1 MMEQLRRTKMHFVH
15 CFLPQHGA
23 GLCDVKI
30 NGNSG
35 ERSNGS
41 SPKTS
46 VSSQEGDIL
55 MNVPLVR
62 SQVKK
67 RHLCQFKS
75 KQREAS
81 NIFLQ
86 LRGAQ
91 ILDAVR
97 LHKNGFPESIGYSE
111 FWRKFHLLAAANGE
125 RDGATKVTSKPPTPP
140 ALGEVRGAVEK
151 LLVALEIDRSAVRMG
166 NTQVR
171 TK

>member
-1 MMEQLRRTKMHFVH
+1 MHFVH

-35 ERSNGS
+35 DRSNGS

-62 SQVKK
+62 SQVQKGNY
-67 RHLCQFKS
+67 FK
-75 KQREAS
+75 QIRRYRETC
-81 NIFLQ
+81 NFVFKI
-86 LRGAQ
+86 RGAQ

-111 FWRKFHLLAAANGE
+111 FWRKFHLLAAAGE
-125 RDGATKVTSKPPTPP
+125 MDGATKATSKPTP
-140 ALGEVRGAVEK
+140 ALGEIRSAVEK

-171 TK
+171 NEEKRGH